1 VVRVCPKTEMP
12 PDRLTEVEVPV
23 LVVVLVVVLVRV
35 VVEVETPMPVMNQPP
50 PNPCPDESSTSR
62 ITRSW
67 PPSTI
72 PVPEFGDSAHPGR
85 INHAISSVRR
95 SRNPIRKRDPK
106 MFPIKG
112 IPCPLMIDLHPLR
125 DIDLQIAYT
134 PGTEIDVLSIRWPPL
149 ECRVPDFAEDK

>member
-23 LVVVLVVVLVRV
+23 LVVVLVVVPVRV

-67 PPSTI
+67 PPTTCI
-72 PVPEFGDSAHPGR
+72 HPGGGAAFENAR
-85 INHAISSVRR
+85 
-95 SRNPIRKRDPK
+95 
-106 MFPIKG
+106 
-112 IPCPLMIDLHPLR
+112 
-125 DIDLQIAYT
+125 
-134 PGTEIDVLSIRWPPL
+134 
-149 ECRVPDFAEDK
+149 RVPTGKLDGTLIPRLKSAE